1 MDPNEVERR
10 RVFLNIPY
18 DPQPKFRRLYIAYI
32 VGVIELGL
40 IPTATLAIEGD
51 ARLDRI
57 FALIKSSRYSIHDLS
72 CIKIDRTFPPTPRF
86 NMPFELGLAV
96 AWAKQNPASHSFFA
110 FEEIERRGHKS
121 TSDMSGYDFY
131 IHSGK
136 PERVMSNLCDAF
148 VRKTKS
154 PNVPKMVKHFEIV
167 LSRVPQIK
175 RDCGAA
181 SIFQARVF
189 KEIVLAAMEI
199 RRADL

>member
-1 MDPNEVERR
+1 MARTGVERR

-18 DPQPKFRRLYIAYI
+18 DPQPKFRYLYIAYI

-40 IPTATLAIEGD
+40 IPTATLAIEGE

-72 CIKIDRTFPPTPRF
+72 CVKIDRKHPPTPRF

-96 AWAKQNPASHSFFA
+96 AWTKENPTAHSFFA
-110 FEEIERRGHKS
+110 FEEMERRGHKS

-131 IHSGK
+131 IHQGK

-148 VRKTKS
+148 VRKTRS
-154 PNVPKMVKHFEIV
+154 PNVPAMMKHYEVV
-167 LSRVPQIK
+167 LSRLPEIK
-175 RDCGAA
+175 RACGAS

-189 KEIVLAAMEI
+189 KELVLAATEVS
-199 RRADL
+199 RADS